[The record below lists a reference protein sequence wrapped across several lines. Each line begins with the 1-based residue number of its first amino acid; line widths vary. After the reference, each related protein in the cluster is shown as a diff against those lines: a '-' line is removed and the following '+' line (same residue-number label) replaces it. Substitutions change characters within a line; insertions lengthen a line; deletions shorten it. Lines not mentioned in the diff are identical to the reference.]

1 MELIFRSHFE
11 LKKPDVARLYALFE
25 EQINGSKDPEIHEK
39 ERYFGLKNRIME
51 WYIPI
56 TILPGV
62 GMLIMSTTGQM
73 MSLSNEIE
81 SLLSKKCSPFQ
92 HKISHKKIAQLS
104 RLTKAATLLY
114 LSSACFVLSG
124 ILGALLGTEMHNSI
138 PNLVLVLGVTLV
150 LIALTIL
157 INYGFHTITI
167 RKLQH
172 QHNEQA

>member
-1 MELIFRSHFE
+1 
-11 LKKPDVARLYALFE
+11 
-25 EQINGSKDPEIHEK
+25 
-39 ERYFGLKNRIME
+39 ME

-81 SLLSKKCSPFQ
+81 HILAKKCNAFQ
-92 HKISHKKIAQLS
+92 HKVSHMKIAQLS

-124 ILGALLGTEMHNSI
+124 ILGALLGTNMHRSI
-138 PNLVLVLGVTLV
+138 PDIVLVLGVSLV
-150 LIALTIL
+150 LVALTIL

-172 QHNEQA
+172 RHSERQ